1 MARSI
6 RLIALVL
13 ILVSP
18 AAWPQQAFY
27 LARNVTISQVAPVAN
42 DTPGFAITVASLPGA
57 TGYCTP
63 SGAGGTAITF
73 RLASM
78 PAGDANSLQRLYA
91 TVLLALSTGLPVDIA
106 SYTSATDCASA
117 AFLQITNAS

>member
-1 MARSI
+1 MTRSI
-6 RLIALVL
+6 RPIVLALVL
-13 ILVSP
+13 VSWP
-18 AAWPQQAFY
+18 AWPQQAYY
-27 LARNVTISQVAPVAN
+27 LARNVAISQVAPVAN
-42 DTPGFAITVASLPGA
+42 DAPGFAVTVAALPGA

-63 SGAGGTAITF
+63 GGAGGTAITF

-78 PAGDANSLQRLYA
+78 PGSDANSLQRLYA

-117 AFLQITNAS
+117 AFLQITNAN